1 MNLFQ
6 KIVELKKQTEGF
18 YKDTKSFSYTYVSG
32 SQILDKIT
40 PVMNELGLLFLP
52 KSATHRNWEQH
63 DYKNAKGQEKTDFI
77 VDGDL
82 VYCWVNAE
90 KPDEVWEIP
99 FQYYGAQDDISKAFG
114 SALTYSER
122 YLLLKSLGLPT
133 DEDDP
138 DSRNT
143 SEKTYN
149 KPEPKKPTQTQSKQ
163 TTPTAEPKE
172 PTKTVDEMV
181 HENKTKYYRTI
192 VATLVSNINA
202 DELDNQQKGELAKRV
217 LQNYITKELKLSFD
231 KIEFVS
237 KEGQKLIPTNT
248 ELVVS
253 EVIDICAKKI
263 EAELAI
269 INTTQ
274 EEVI

>member
-1 MNLFQ
+1 MNLFE
-6 KIVELKKQTEGF
+6 KIVELKKRTEGF
-18 YKDTKSFSYTYVSG
+18 YKDTKSFSYNYVSG

-52 KSATHRNWEQH
+52 KSATHRSWEKH
-63 DYKNAKGQEKTDFI
+63 DYKNAKNQEKTDFI

-90 KPDEVWEIP
+90 KPNEVWEIP

-138 DSRNT
+138 DSKNT
-143 SEKTYN
+143 SEKNYS
-149 KPEPKKPTQTQSKQ
+149 KTQTPVVEGKKIPVAEEKKTQSV
-163 TTPTAEPKE
+163 EE
-172 PTKTVDEMV
+172 IVLE
-181 HENKTKYYRTI
+181 HNTKYYKTI
-192 VATLVSNINA
+192 VATLVGNIKA

-217 LQNYITKELKLSFD
+217 LQNYITKELKLSFN

-248 ELVVS
+248 ELIIG
-253 EVIDICAKKI
+253 EIIDVCAKKI
-263 EAELAI
+263 ESELAI
-269 INTTQ
+269 IGSTQ